1 MPPDPNPLEAIDISE
16 SLTLSVGW
24 RSGQKIKLGQL
35 TVGGD
40 VELAL
45 REIINGALYA
55 IDEREAEAWAPDAD
69 LSPETYLFMSQTE
82 LGTAPILAS
91 EHGEMTLVEALGSA
105 ESLPSL
111 NPNDL
116 PAADMQFYAIT
127 IGDTPG
133 HRATFLRRL
142 NPRRGLR
149 GGKLLTSYHDVLTRI
164 EDPVFAFDE
173 YVDLI
178 FAGELVLIL
187 SQSSFVSIFRAQ
199 QTLMAQVPRWT
210 TELAGHVAI
219 TTEGQERLSAKA
231 IRDSRMRTRLEAI
244 VKRGH
249 LSDVPV
255 ATIRIKMDELGLDQA
270 RLLDSSGNFEMEDV
284 DIPVVLQFLN
294 EDLFPGALTG
304 VGFRADKKATH

>member
-1 MPPDPNPLEAIDISE
+1 MPLDPNLLEAIDISE
-16 SLTLSVGW
+16 ALTLSVGW
-24 RSGQKIKLGQL
+24 RSGQKVKLGQL
-35 TVGGD
+35 TVGSD

-45 REIINGALYA
+45 REIVNGALSA
-55 IDEREAEAWAPDAD
+55 IDEREAEIWAPDAD
-69 LSPETYLFMSQTE
+69 LSPETYLVMNQSD
-82 LGTAPILAS
+82 LGNAPKLAG
-91 EHGEMTLVEALGSA
+91 EHGEATLVDALGSA
-105 ESLPSL
+105 EGLPTL

-127 IGDTPG
+127 IGDSPG
-133 HRATFLRRL
+133 TRVTFLRRI

-173 YVDLI
+173 YIDLV
-178 FAGELVLIL
+178 FSGESVIIL
-187 SQSSFVSIFRAQ
+187 SQSSFMAIFRAQ
-199 QTLMAQVPRWT
+199 QTLMAQVPGWT
-210 TELAGHVAI
+210 AELASHIAI
-219 TTEGQERLSAKA
+219 TTDGQERLSAKA

-249 LSDVPV
+249 LADVPV
-255 ATIRIKMDELGLDQA
+255 STIRSKMDELGLDQA
-270 RLLDSSGNFEMEDV
+270 QLLDSSGNFEMEDA

-304 VGFRADKKATH
+304 VGFRADKKATR